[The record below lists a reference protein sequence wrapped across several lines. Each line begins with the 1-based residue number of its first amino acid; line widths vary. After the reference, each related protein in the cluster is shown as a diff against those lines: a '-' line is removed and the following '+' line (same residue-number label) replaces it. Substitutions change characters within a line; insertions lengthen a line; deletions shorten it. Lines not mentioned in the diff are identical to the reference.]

1 MRLLSYSPSYSSSSS
16 TTTFDANM
24 CNSKSATA
32 GCLAGILRRILCSGN
47 LPTHPSDQIVEA
59 DSVVYEKD
67 QEFKAKDKIETAA
80 TPGIVARLMGLE
92 SMPEIN
98 WMNSRS
104 NPDSISRSRSM
115 NSADHLAGFDPMQ
128 GQHRRVKSTLS
139 FREMPTFLELEN
151 DNFLILSFENG
162 GRSTELRSRGRNSDL
177 SFGESKQRRA
187 ERCKKVENRT
197 DRVSEKKK
205 KKKID
210 NNKEDREDEKVLD
223 NLDEREKRSKRISDK
238 AIEKAGNNGKAEGST
253 ITPSPSK
260 RTNEKRQIAI
270 ETVKMSISSNHG
282 EVINGGKLRKK
293 KKKKKKKQSPCVVQK
308 AEPECSSEDSSPVS
322 VLDFGHFLIDRVIP
336 TSDTDYRSTEEDSSL
351 AESKSRRKL
360 SSELEN
366 CRQKSP
372 RKDDNLIG
380 DKLKTQKIEGQ
391 YDGTKQKECQSLN
404 YEDVWGEILRLTG
417 AELIGSNWVC
427 REIWKHE
434 DFEGIG
440 VNFEVGI
447 LDQLLDEVVGEL
459 SGLP

>member
-16 TTTFDANM
+16 TTTTFDATM

-59 DSVVYEKD
+59 DSVVVYEKD
-67 QEFKAKDKIETAA
+67 REFKDKDKIETAA

-104 NPDSISRSRSM
+104 NPDSVSRSRSM

-128 GQHRRVKSTLS
+128 EQHRRVKSTLS

-151 DNFLILSFENG
+151 EKFLVLSFENG
-162 GRSTELRSRGRNSDL
+162 GRSTELRSRGRRSDL
-177 SFGESKQRRA
+177 GFGESTQRRA
-187 ERCKKVENRT
+187 ERCKKMENKT
-197 DRVSEKKK
+197 EGVSQKKK
-205 KKKID
+205 TKKKID
-210 NNKEDREDEKVLD
+210 NNKEDQEDEKVLD
-223 NLDEREKRSKRISDK
+223 NLNEQEKRSKSISDK

-253 ITPSPSK
+253 ITPPSK
-260 RTNEKRQIAI
+260 RTNEKRQIAV
-270 ETVKMSISSNHG
+270 ETVKTSISSNHG
-282 EVINGGKLRKK
+282 EVINGWKPRKK
-293 KKKKKKKQSPCVVQK
+293 KKKKKKKKKLSPCVVQK

-322 VLDFGHFLIDRVIP
+322 VLDFGHFLTDRVIP
-336 TSDTDYRSTEEDSSL
+336 TSEEDSCL

-360 SSELEN
+360 SSGLEN
-366 CRQKSP
+366 YRQSP
-372 RKDDNLIG
+372 RKDNNLIG
-380 DKLKTQKIEGQ
+380 DEQRTQKIEGQ

-404 YEDVWGEILRLTG
+404 YENLWGEILRLTG
-417 AELIGSNWVC
+417 AELVVSNWVC
-427 REIWKHE
+427 RETWKHE

-447 LDQLLDEVVGEL
+447 LDQLLDEVVGQL
-459 SGLP
+459 AGLP